1 MTAVLDYVA
10 AVAEFAA
17 WWTLASLTA
26 GLLLARLGRA
36 LRKPHPTPPEHR

>member
-1 MTAVLDYVA
+1 MTAFLDLLA

-26 GLLLARLGRA
+26 GLLLARIGHA
-36 LRKPHPTPPEHR
+36 LKKTRRSPR